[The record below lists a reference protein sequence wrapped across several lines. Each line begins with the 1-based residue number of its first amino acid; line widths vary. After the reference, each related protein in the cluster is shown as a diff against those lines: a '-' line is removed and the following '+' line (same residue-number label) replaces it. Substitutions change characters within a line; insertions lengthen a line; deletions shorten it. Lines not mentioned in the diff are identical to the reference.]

1 MATFLYRLGRFS
13 YRRRGFVA
21 LIWLAMFVLAGVG
34 ASTLAD
40 DPSDSFEIP
49 GTESQQA
56 FDLLAERFPEAPS
69 ADNTAARMVFAAPEG
84 ESLADPENRAVVD
97 EAISTL
103 SGAPQVA
110 TVTDPFETGTVSEP
124 DNRIAFADVDYSV
137 QWGDLSE
144 EAKDALFDAAQEGR
158 DAGLTVELSGEA
170 VEEWDAEAGSE
181 LIGLG
186 VAAVVLIITF
196 GSLVAAGLPL
206 LNAIVGVGIAISAIT
221 AATGFL
227 DIGSDTS
234 VLAMMLGLAVAIDY
248 ALFIVSRY
256 RHELAIGREGSE
268 AAGRALGTAGS
279 AVVFAGLT
287 VMIALSGLGIVGIPM
302 LTEMG
307 LAAAFAVGIA
317 VLIALTFL
325 PALLGFAKHRVIGGR
340 IPGLKA
346 RDPEADDA
354 DGKPS
359 LGKRWVGLVTRR
371 PKTVVLVAVVGMLG
385 LAAPVLDLRLGLPG
399 EESMSEDTTQRKAYD
414 LVSEGF
420 GEGFNSQLMVVVD
433 AAGTENPQ
441 GAFDGAVAEIEA
453 LDDVVMVSPPMPNAA
468 GDTAIIS
475 VIPQSGPSSAETEE
489 LVDAIRDASGGL
501 EAGTG
506 ATMVVTGNTAIVID
520 FSEKM
525 SEAMAPYLGVVVG
538 LSFILLL
545 LVFRSILVPL
555 KAALGFLVTMG
566 ATFGLIVAI
575 FQWGWFASLLGIDQ
589 TGPIISMLPIFLIG
603 VVFGLAMDYEVF
615 LVTRMREEYVHGA
628 SPTAAV
634 VTGFQHGSRVVT
646 AAAIIMISVFGAFVL
661 GGEDFIMQVGLALA
675 VAVAFDAFV
684 VRMTIVPAILTLL
697 GHRAWWLPRWL
708 DRILPNVD
716 VEGEKLRTALDKKPE
731 DREPV
736 AVGS

>member
-1 MATFLYRLGRFS
+1 
-13 YRRRGFVA
+13 
-21 LIWLAMFVLAGVG
+21 
-34 ASTLAD
+34 
-40 DPSDSFEIP
+40 
-49 GTESQQA
+49 
-56 FDLLAERFPEAPS
+56 
-69 ADNTAARMVFAAPEG
+69 
-84 ESLADPENRAVVD
+84 
-97 EAISTL
+97 
-103 SGAPQVA
+103 
-110 TVTDPFETGTVSEP
+110 VSEP
-124 DNRIAFADVDYSV
+124 DARIAFADVDYTV
-137 QWGDLSE
+137 QWGDLTE
-144 EAKDALFDAAQEGR
+144 EAKDTLFEIAQDGR
-158 DAGLTVELSGEA
+158 DAGLAVELSGEA
-170 VEEWDAEAGSE
+170 VEEWDAEGGSE

-186 VAAVVLIITF
+186 VAAVVLVITF

-221 AATGFL
+221 AATGLF
-227 DIGSDTS
+227 DMGGDTS
-234 VLAMMLGLAVAIDY
+234 ILAMMLGLAVAIDY

-256 RHELAIGREGSE
+256 RHELAVGREGSE

-287 VMIALSGLGIVGIPM
+287 VMIALSGLGVVGIPM

-346 RDPEADDA
+346 RDPEADD
-354 DGKPS
+354 DGGKPS

-371 PKTVVLVAVVGMLG
+371 PKIVVVVAVAGMLG

-399 EESMSEDTTQRKAYD
+399 EESMAEDSTQRQAYD

-433 AAGTENPQ
+433 AAGSDNPQ
-441 GAFDGAVAEIEA
+441 GAFDQAAEQIGGF
-453 LDDVVMVSPPMPNAA
+453 DNVVMVSPPMPNAD
-468 GDTAIIS
+468 GNTAIIS
-475 VIPQSGPSSAETEE
+475 VIPENGPSSVETED
-489 LVDAIRDASGGL
+489 LVAAIR
-501 EAGTG
+501 AGNGDLADTG

-525 SEAMAPYLGVVVG
+525 ASAMAPYLGIVVG
-538 LSFILLL
+538 LSFILLM

-566 ATFGLIVAI
+566 ATFGLLVAI
-575 FQWGWFASLLGIDQ
+575 FQWGWLTGLLGIDE
-589 TGPIISMLPIFLIG
+589 TGMIISMLPIFLIG
-603 VVFGLAMDYEVF
+603 VVFGLAMDYQVF

-661 GGEDFIMQVGLALA
+661 GGESFIMQVGLALA
-675 VAVAFDAFV
+675 GAVAFDAFV
-684 VRMTIVPAILTLL
+684 VRMTIVPAVLTLL
-697 GHRAWWLPRWL
+697 GDRAWWLPRWL

-716 VEGEKLRTALDKKPE
+716 VEGDKLAKYLDE
-731 DREPV
+731 RREQEREPV

>member
-1 MATFLYRLGRFS
+1 
-13 YRRRGFVA
+13 
-21 LIWLAMFVLAGVG
+21 MFVLAGVG